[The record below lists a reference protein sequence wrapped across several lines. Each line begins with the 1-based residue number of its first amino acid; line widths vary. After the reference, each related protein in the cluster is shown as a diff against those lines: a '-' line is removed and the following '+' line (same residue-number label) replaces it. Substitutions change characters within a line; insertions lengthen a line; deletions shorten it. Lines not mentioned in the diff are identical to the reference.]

1 VNNSLNKKS
10 PAVSRDVAS
19 LDQSARATLRK
30 ALLVCGALS
39 VMLIFVAMVAATLGS
54 ERIPVVDSL
63 RALFTGGADSGVL
76 TATQLSILFEIRLP
90 RILLGATVGAS
101 LAAAG
106 ASYQALLR
114 NALAEPYLL
123 GISNGAAVGTMV
135 ALVFFGANEW
145 TRPVMAFAGALG
157 ATFVVYRLARGRAGA
172 SPERL
177 ILAGV
182 IVTTFQSSLI
192 VFITTLM
199 DATRIRSF
207 TFWLLGDLSQA
218 ASGSLWIAAVATIV
232 GVTALTLK
240 ARPLNLLMLGERD
253 AFDLG
258 VEVERVRLQVFLAA
272 SLLVGVSVALS
283 GSVGYVGL
291 VVPHLVRM
299 STSGDNRV
307 TIPAAALAGAS
318 FVVIADTLARTVIA
332 PRELPV
338 GAITALVGAPLFIY
352 LLKRR

>member
-1 VNNSLNKKS
+1 MNNSLNKEDS
-10 PAVSRDVAS
+10 TTGTVPAS
-19 LDQSARATLRK
+19 LDHKARATLRK
-30 ALLVCGALS
+30 TLFVCGALT
-39 VMLIFVAMVAATLGS
+39 VLLIFIAIVAATQGS
-54 ERIPVVDSL
+54 EHVPVADVL
-63 RALFTGGADSGVL
+63 RTLFTGGSSSGAL
-76 TATQLSILFEIRLP
+76 TSTQRAILFDIRLP
-90 RILLGATVGAS
+90 RILLAATVGAS

-114 NALAEPYLL
+114 NPLAEPFLL
-123 GISNGAAVGTMV
+123 GISNGAALGTMI
-135 ALVFFGANEW
+135 ALVFLGANEW
-145 TRPVMAFAGALG
+145 TRPVMAFAGALA

-172 SPERL
+172 SPENL

-182 IVTTFQSSLI
+182 IVTTFQSSVI

-218 ASGSLWIAAVATIV
+218 ASGSIWIAVASTIA
-232 GVTALTLK
+232 GVVWLTLK

-272 SLLVGVSVALS
+272 SMLVGVSVAMS

-291 VVPHLVRM
+291 VVPHLVRL
-299 STSGDNRV
+299 STSGDNRL
-307 TIPAAALAGAS
+307 TIPAAALTGAS
-318 FVVIADTLARTVIA
+318 FVVVADTLARTVIA

-338 GAITALVGAPLFIY
+338 GAITALIGAPLFIY

>member
-1 VNNSLNKKS
+1 
-10 PAVSRDVAS
+10 
-19 LDQSARATLRK
+19 
-30 ALLVCGALS
+30 
-39 VMLIFVAMVAATLGS
+39 
-54 ERIPVVDSL
+54 
-63 RALFTGGADSGVL
+63 
-76 TATQLSILFEIRLP
+76 
-90 RILLGATVGAS
+90 
-101 LAAAG
+101 
-106 ASYQALLR
+106 
-114 NALAEPYLL
+114 
-123 GISNGAAVGTMV
+123 VGTML
-135 ALVFFGANEW
+135 ALVFLGANEW
-145 TRPVMAFAGALG
+145 TRPLMAFAGALA
-157 ATFVVYRLARGRAGA
+157 ATFVVYQLARGRAGA

-182 IVTTFQSSLI
+182 IVTTFQSSAI
-192 VFITTLM
+192 VFITALM

-218 ASGSLWIAAVATIV
+218 ASGSLWIAVASTIA
-232 GVTALTLK
+232 GVTWLTFK

-272 SLLVGVSVALS
+272 SLLVGVSVALG

-299 STSGDNRV
+299 STSGDNRL

-318 FVVIADTLARTVIA
+318 FVVVADTLARTVIA

-338 GAITALVGAPLFIY
+338 GAITALIGAPLFIY